1 MISTLEKARKDP
13 DSMKAKILKVARR
26 VFGEYGFHGA
36 TTRLIAQE
44 TGIDIST
51 LHYHWG
57 DKANLYESVILD
69 ITDDLK
75 SELAEVEK
83 VIHGLPLAKR
93 MEIAI
98 GMVTDYLFACPEI
111 SNLILFRYF
120 GKTRHEAAVDPSTA
134 SKPRSGERG
143 KKSRPSISRGA
154 VRLSNGS
161 GSTLS
166 MPRAEAGGS
175 RRVDFHMPE
184 FVSDI
189 ARSMHLSESSKDVPV
204 EAKMKVLA
212 MMNAIYNFI
221 SGEEFFRSMLA
232 LKRNDYISMVKQTL
246 DFILIPA
253 FVSSE
258 GKTGT
263 MRGPTDEDQAGGW
276 LWVNERD
283 H

>member
-1 MISTLEKARKDP
+1 METGMISPLEKARKDP

-26 VFGEYGFHGA
+26 VFGEYGFHGT

-57 DKANLYESVILD
+57 DKASLYEAVIRD

-75 SELAEVEK
+75 NELAEVEK
-83 VIHGLPLAKR
+83 IIHGLPLAKR

-98 GMVTDYLFACPEI
+98 DVVTDYLFACPEV

-120 GKTRHEAAVDPSTA
+120 GKTRHEA
-134 SKPRSGERG
+134 
-143 KKSRPSISRGA
+143 
-154 VRLSNGS
+154 
-161 GSTLS
+161 TL
-166 MPRAEAGGS
+166 
-175 RRVDFHMPE
+175 DFHMPE

-189 ARSMHLSESSKDVPV
+189 ARSMRLSERFKSVPV

-212 MMNAIYNFI
+212 MMNAIHNFI
-221 SGEEFFRSMLA
+221 SGEEFFRSMLN
-232 LKRNDYISMVKQTL
+232 LDKDDYMSRVKETL
-246 DFILIPA
+246 RFILIPA
-253 FVSSE
+253 FVSGESKPE
-258 GKTGT
+258 PDKTVEY
-263 MRGPTDEDQAGGW
+263 EDRPGGW

-283 H
+283 R